1 MDKWQAMNSPFQDI
15 TPNRAINM
23 FLFPFSFN
31 RKEKKD
37 LVSALYEHEF
47 DFFSLEN
54 TDLEKKFYSKDYF
67 VSHA

>member
-1 MDKWQAMNSPFQDI
+1 MNSPFQDI
-15 TPNRAINM
+15 TPNRAMNM

-37 LVSALYEHEF
+37 LISALNKHEF

-54 TDLEKKFYSKDYF
+54 KDLEKKFYS
-67 VSHA
+67 